1 MLVAA
6 CHDFLTQSGVGMRPS
21 SSCCGKNPAPVVNRA
36 ADGSYVN
43 DRHFFLHAPQTWP
56 VHTFQNWMQG
66 LWSALW
72 LLNGSGS
79 TLQPL
84 VRSCIV
90 IYEPRWVVLAKG
102 LISMVV
108 LWFCRFLL
116 ILPTCS
122 AEILEQVHVKMLRLW
137 RPPPLLSSSPLEAL
151 CYPLCFVSAAG
162 KLNRD

>member
-43 DRHFFLHAPQTWP
+43 NRHFFLHAPQTWP

-102 LISMVV
+102 WIS
-108 LWFCRFLL
+108 
-116 ILPTCS
+116 ILPIS
-122 AEILEQVHVKMLRLW
+122 AHSPNLFCGDLGAGTREDAPTLETASSSLFLSLGS
-137 RPPPLLSSSPLEAL
+137 PLLSTLL
-151 CYPLCFVSAAG
+151 C
-162 KLNRD
+162 